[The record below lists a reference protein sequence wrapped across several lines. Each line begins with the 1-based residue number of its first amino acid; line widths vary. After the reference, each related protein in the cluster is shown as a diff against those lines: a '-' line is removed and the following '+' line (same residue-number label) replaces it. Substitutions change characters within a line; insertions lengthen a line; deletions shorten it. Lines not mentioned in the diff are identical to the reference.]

1 MSSKVIRCG
10 IVGFGFMGPQHAE
23 AIKRLGFVD
32 VAAVCSTTP
41 EVAREKA
48 ARLGISKVY
57 ANYEELVDD
66 PEIDVVDI
74 VTPTRLHHPIAMAA
88 LSRGKHLI
96 VDKPLASNLEQ
107 ARQMLDTA
115 SAAGIVHAVTFNY
128 RYHPLVQ
135 QARIMVERGDLG
147 AIHLLHGHYLQ
158 EWLLYDT
165 DFSWRLDP
173 AESGP
178 AAMVGDAGCHW
189 FDLVEH
195 VTGLRVV
202 SVLAELKTVL
212 STRRKPLG
220 SREAFA
226 AAGAEE
232 TESYTVQVP
241 DLGAMLMRLSNGAI
255 ASFFTSSLCAGH
267 KNDLRFTIHGA
278 KLSLSWEQEDPNR
291 LWIGRRGQPDQV
303 MSRDPDLLSPEAR
316 PYSNLPGGHSEG
328 WPDALK
334 NTLGNIFQFIADGR
348 DPATADGILF
358 PTFIEGCRAA
368 AITDALVRS
377 HAAGGVWTNV

>member
-57 ANYEELVDD
+57 ANYEDLLDD
-66 PEIDVVDI
+66 PDIDVVDI

-107 ARQMLDTA
+107 ARQMLDA
-115 SAAGIVHAVTFNY
+115 AAAAGIVHAVTFNY

-165 DFSWRLDP
+165 DFSWRLDA

-202 SVLAELKTVL
+202 SVLAELKTVV
-212 STRRKPLG
+212 STRRKPLS
-220 SREAFA
+220 SRR
-226 AAGAEE
+226 G
-232 TESYTVQVP
+232 
-241 DLGAMLMRLSNGAI
+241 
-255 ASFFTSSLCAGH
+255 LC
-267 KNDLRFTIHGA
+267 
-278 KLSLSWEQEDPNR
+278 
-291 LWIGRRGQPDQV
+291 RRGQ
-303 MSRDPDLLSPEAR
+303 RR
-316 PYSNLPGGHSEG
+316 
-328 WPDALK
+328 
-334 NTLGNIFQFIADGR
+334 
-348 DPATADGILF
+348 DGILYG
-358 PTFIEGCRAA
+358 TGSRSGRDVAA
-368 AITDALVRS
+368 VEQWSNRQFLHQLALCGS
-377 HAAGGVWTNV
+377 QE